1 MTIEKPKPISYL
13 IGPRKGA
20 PSFDDWIALYRA
32 LTGKEPMP
40 EDRAEAEAI
49 YSQIGQDSQP

>member
-20 PSFDDWIALYRA
+20 PSLDDWMDLYRA
-32 LTGKEPMP
+32 LTGKEPTS
-40 EDRAEAEAI
+40 EDRAEAKAI
-49 YSQIGQDSQP
+49 FSQIGQDSQP